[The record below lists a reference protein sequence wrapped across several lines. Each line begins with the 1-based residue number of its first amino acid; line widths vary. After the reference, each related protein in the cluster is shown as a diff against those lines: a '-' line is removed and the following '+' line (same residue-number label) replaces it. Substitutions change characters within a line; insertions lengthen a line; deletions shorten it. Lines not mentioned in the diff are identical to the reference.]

1 MNRVKFSVFA
11 DLHYREGNWNQTAER
26 LEEAGY
32 SREEITDGIL
42 AAAKLYGY
50 DGMAEALLEQ

>member
-26 LEEAGY
+26 LEE
-32 SREEITDGIL
+32 IL
-42 AAAKLYGY
+42 ARSS
-50 DGMAEALLEQ
+50 Q